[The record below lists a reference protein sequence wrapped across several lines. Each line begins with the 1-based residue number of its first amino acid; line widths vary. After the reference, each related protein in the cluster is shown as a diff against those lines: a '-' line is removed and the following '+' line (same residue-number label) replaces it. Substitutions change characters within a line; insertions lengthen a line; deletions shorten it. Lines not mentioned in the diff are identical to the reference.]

1 IPKRIPENCSHA
13 GYRSSKDNRGSAA
26 IRLEVVAVRFKRDE
40 QGLTLVEVL
49 VAAVI
54 LGIIAAGLFAVFDVG
69 ARLAAAAREQVK
81 AVNLA
86 QEKMEELRGTLYD
99 DLNSVAEEAYFEEPT
114 VPGFTYRVSVA
125 DYTYKKTVTVAVYYK
140 VGAAAKEANLTMERY
155 P

>member
-1 IPKRIPENCSHA
+1 M
-13 GYRSSKDNRGSAA
+13 
-26 IRLEVVAVRFKRDE
+26 RFKRDE

-69 ARLAAAAREQVK
+69 VRLAAAGREQVK

-99 DLNSVAEEAYFEEPT
+99 DLNSVAEEAYFEPT

-125 DYTYKKTVTVAVYYK
+125 DYAYTKTVTVAVYYK
-140 VGAAAKEANLTMERY
+140 VGAAAKEVNLTMERAKL
-155 P
+155 